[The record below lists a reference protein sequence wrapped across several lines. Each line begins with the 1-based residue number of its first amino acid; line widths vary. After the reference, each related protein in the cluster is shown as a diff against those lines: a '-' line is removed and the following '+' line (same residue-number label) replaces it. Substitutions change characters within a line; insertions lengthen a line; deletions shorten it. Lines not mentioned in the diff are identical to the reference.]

1 MSGYLAQAGGVS
13 APPAPPPIPG
23 LEQGTPSASNR
34 PATAPTSQQVQGSQ
48 GVIAGTPEQIR
59 DQLRNEIQNAIRD
72 GTMPMINVPSDFVQN
87 AVPQGA
93 VDISIAMFASL
104 AFVIVGL
111 PIARAFGRRMDARSQ
126 GLASGSANLG
136 PQIAQLQDSVD
147 AMAIEMERITEA
159 QRFQSKLLSE
169 RKGEPARLER

>member
-1 MSGYLAQAGGVS
+1 MSGYLAQGNAAA
-13 APPAPPPIPG
+13 APPAPPAIPG

-34 PATAPTSQQVQGSQ
+34 PATAPTTTQGAPGS
-48 GVIAGTPEQIR
+48 GALVGTPQEIR
-59 DQLRNEIQNAIRD
+59 DQITAEIRQALRD
-72 GTMPMINVPSDFVQN
+72 GGNPQIVIPDNFVRDV
-87 AVPQGA
+87 VPQGA
-93 VDISIAMFASL
+93 VDISIAMFVSL
-104 AFVIVGL
+104 AFIVVGL

-126 GLASGSANLG
+126 GLATGGANLG

-169 RKGEPARLER
+169 RKETARLER